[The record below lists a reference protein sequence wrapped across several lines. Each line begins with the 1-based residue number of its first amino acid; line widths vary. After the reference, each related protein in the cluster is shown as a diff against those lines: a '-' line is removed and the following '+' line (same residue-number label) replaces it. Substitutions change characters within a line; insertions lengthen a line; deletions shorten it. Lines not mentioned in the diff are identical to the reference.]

1 MKKIVDFIFSYK
13 LTAIILI
20 LIAVSSALATF
31 IENDF
36 GSQVAREKVY
46 AAHWFELLLLIF
58 AFNLTGI
65 IFRFKSWK
73 KGKLTVFIFHIAF
86 LVILLGAAITRYLG
100 YEGIIHIR
108 EGETNNIMISEETP
122 IMLPF
127 ELKLSDFVLD
137 RYPGSMSPSSY
148 ASEVVLFNHKENI
161 TIPFRIYMNHILKY
175 KGYRFYQS
183 SYDNDEKGT
192 ILSVNHD
199 GPGIFVTYT
208 GYFLLSLGMFLSL
221 FNKKS
226 RFYTLSKTKV
236 KKTVSGV
243 LKNSI
248 TVLIFLFFSASDFAC
263 GQDFNIGENQII
275 SKKHANQFASLLIQ
289 DKGGRIKPINTFTS
303 DILRKLTGKENI
315 YGLYPN
321 QIYLG
326 MLSNPYFWQGVPL
339 IKVSNPE
346 ISRILGISGNIAAYR
361 DFIDNSKGGVYKLA
375 PYIDA
380 AYKKQPAEK
389 TRFDKDIISVDE
401 RVNISY
407 MIYTNRLLKIFPGT
421 ENENFRWFTPGEAF
435 AYVPPQDSV
444 FAKNIFGLY
453 LQSLHNP
460 IPNDFI
466 KDKDDLLKTIKNY
479 QKQGAGSLYPGKAK
493 ISLEILYYKL
503 DLFKR
508 LFPFYLFLGLVLL
521 IIMVIKILCVNLK
534 TGLITKVI
542 VGLLI
547 FCFIAHT
554 SGLALRWYISGHAP
568 WSNGFESMIYIAW
581 VSMLAGF
588 IFNSKT
594 PIILSGTSVLAALA
608 LFVAHLSWM
617 NPEITNLVPV
627 LKSYWLTF
635 HVSMITASYSF
646 LALSAI
652 LGFLN
657 LILYLLQTEK
667 KHKTIKI
674 KISELTGIAEQSMIV
689 GVYLLTIGT
698 LLGAIW
704 ANESWGRYWGWDPK
718 ETWTLISIIVYTF
731 ILHMR
736 FVPGL
741 KKTFSFNLAS
751 LLGFSSILMTYFGVN
766 YYLSGLHSYAGGDP
780 VPIPPLVY
788 YILASVF
795 ILIVLAYFNQRKYGI
810 NG

>member
-1 MKKIVDFIFSYK
+1 MNKIVDFVFSYK
-13 LTAIILI
+13 LMAIILI
-20 LIAVSSALATF
+20 LIAVSAGMATF

-36 GSQVAREKVY
+36 GSHIAREKVY
-46 AAHWFELLLLIF
+46 AARWFELLLLIF
-58 AFNLTGI
+58 AFNLAGI

-100 YEGIIHIR
+100 FEGTMHIR
-108 EGETNNIMISEETP
+108 EGETSNIMISEGVP

-127 ELKLSDFVLD
+127 ELKLFDFVLD

-148 ASEVVLFNHKENI
+148 ASEVILFDNKENI

-175 KGYRFYQS
+175 NGYRFYQS

-226 RFYTLSKTKV
+226 RFYFLSNTNV
-236 KKTVSGV
+236 KKKVSPVFNKSIPV
-243 LKNSI
+243 LM
-248 TVLIFLFFSASDFAC
+248 LLFFLAGDFAN
-263 GQDFNIGENQII
+263 GQDVNIRENQII
-275 SKKHANQFASLLIQ
+275 SKTHANQFGSLLIQ

-315 YGLYPN
+315 YRLDPN
-321 QIYLG
+321 QVYLG

-346 ISRILGISGNIAAYR
+346 ISKILGISGNIAAYR
-361 DFIDNSKGGVYKLA
+361 DFIDKTKGGIYKLT
-375 PYIDA
+375 PYADA
-380 AYKKQPAEK
+380 AYKKRPAEK

-407 MIYTNRLLKIFPGT
+407 MIYTNHFLKIFPGT
-421 ENENFRWFTPGEAF
+421 ENENFRWFTPEEAPAF
-435 AYVPPQDSV
+435 ASSQDSV
-444 FAKNIFGLY
+444 FVTNIFSLY
-453 LQSLHNP
+453 LQSLRNP
-460 IPNDFI
+460 IPDDFHG
-466 KDKDDLLKTIKNY
+466 DKDDLLKAIKNY

-508 LFPFYLFLGLVLL
+508 LFPFYLILGLVLL
-521 IIMVIKILCVNLK
+521 IIMVLKILYANLE
-534 TGLITKVI
+534 TGLITNVI
-542 VGLLI
+542 AGLLI
-547 FCFIAHT
+547 LCFTGHT

-581 VSMLAGF
+581 VTMLAGF
-588 IFNSKT
+588 IFARKT

-617 NPEITNLVPV
+617 NPEITNLIPV

-635 HVSMITASYSF
+635 HVSLITASYGF
-646 LALSAI
+646 LALAAI

-667 KHKTIKI
+667 KHNTIKS
-674 KISELTGIAEQSMIV
+674 KISELTGITEQAMII
-689 GVYLLTIGT
+689 GVYLLTLGT
-698 LLGAIW
+698 VLGAIW

-741 KKTFSFNLAS
+741 KTTFTFNLAS

-780 VPIPPLVY
+780 VPIPSLVY
-788 YILASVF
+788 YILAFLF
-795 ILIVLAYFNQRKYGI
+795 ILVVLAYYNQRKYEDSR
-810 NG
+810 

>member
-1 MKKIVDFIFSYK
+1 MKKIADFIFSYK
-13 LTAIILI
+13 LTAIILV
-20 LIAVSSALATF
+20 LIAVSAGMATF

-46 AAHWFELLLLIF
+46 AARWFELLLLFF
-58 AFNLTGI
+58 ALNLTGI
-65 IFRFKSWK
+65 IFRYKSWK
-73 KGKLTVFIFHIAF
+73 KGKLTVFIFHTSF

-100 YEGIIHIR
+100 YEGTMHIR
-108 EGETNNIMISEETP
+108 EGETNNIIISEGTV

-127 ELKLSDFVLD
+127 QLKLSDFVLD

-148 ASEVVLFNHKENI
+148 ASEVILFDHKENV

-183 SYDNDEKGT
+183 SYDHDEKGT

-199 GPGIFVTYT
+199 GPGIFITYA

-226 RFYTLSKTKV
+226 RFHLLSNTKV

-248 TVLIFLFFSASDFAC
+248 LVLMLLFFSAIDIAY
-263 GQDFNIGENQII
+263 GQDVNIGENQII
-275 SKKHANQFASLLIQ
+275 SKKHANQFGSLLIQ

-303 DILRKLTGKENI
+303 DILRKLTGKEKI
-315 YGLYPN
+315 YGLNPN
-321 QIYLG
+321 QVYLG
-326 MLSNPYFWQGVPL
+326 MLSNPFFWQGVPL

-346 ISRILGISGNIAAYR
+346 ISKILGISGNIAAYR
-361 DFIDNSKGGVYKLA
+361 DFIDENKGGIYKLT
-375 PYIDA
+375 PYVDA
-380 AYKKQPAEK
+380 AYKKRPADK
-389 TRFDKDIISVDE
+389 IRFDKDIISVDE

-407 MIYTNRLLKIFPGT
+407 MIYTNRFLKIFPGT
-421 ENENFRWFTPGEAF
+421 EDENFKWFTPEEAH
-435 AYVPPQDSV
+435 AHAPSQDLV
-444 FAKNIFGLY
+444 FVKNIFGLY
-453 LQSLHNP
+453 IQSLCNTT
-460 IPNDFI
+460 PNDNGRYN
-466 KDKDDLLKTIKNY
+466 DKILTSIKNY
-479 QKQGAGSLYPGKAK
+479 QKQGAGSLYPGKTK

-521 IIMVIKILCVNLK
+521 VIMVLKILYTSLK
-534 TGLITKVI
+534 TGLIINVI

-547 FCFIAHT
+547 LCFIGHA
-554 SGLALRWYISGHAP
+554 SGLALRWFISGHAP
-568 WSNGFESMIYIAW
+568 WSNGFETMIYIAW
-581 VSMLAGF
+581 VTMLAGF
-588 IFNSKT
+588 IFARKS

-617 NPEITNLVPV
+617 NPEITNLIPV

-635 HVSMITASYSF
+635 HVSLITASYGF
-646 LALSAI
+646 LALAAI

-657 LILYLLQTEK
+657 LFLYLLQTEK
-667 KHKTIKI
+667 KHNAIRNKI
-674 KISELTGIAEQSMIV
+674 AELTAITEQSMIV

-698 LLGAIW
+698 VLGAVW

-741 KKTFSFNLAS
+741 KKTFAFNLAS

-795 ILIVLAYFNQRKYGI
+795 ILVVLAYYNQRKYEVDS
-810 NG
+810 

>member
-1 MKKIVDFIFSYK
+1 M
-13 LTAIILI
+13 AIILI
-20 LIAVSSALATF
+20 LIAVSAALATF

-36 GSQVAREKVY
+36 GSQIAREKVY
-46 AAHWFELLLLIF
+46 ATCWFELLLLIF

-86 LVILLGAAITRYLG
+86 LVILLGAGITRYLG
-100 YEGIIHIR
+100 YEGTMHIR
-108 EGETNNIMISEETP
+108 EGETNNIIISEGVSIT
-122 IMLPF
+122 LPF
-127 ELKLSDFVLD
+127 KLKLSDFVLD

-148 ASEVVLFNHKENI
+148 ASEVILFNHKENI
-161 TIPFRIYMNHILKY
+161 TIPYRIYMNHILKY

-208 GYFLLSLGMFLSL
+208 GYFLLSLGMFFSL

-226 RFYTLSKTKV
+226 RLYTLSNTKV
-236 KKTVSGV
+236 KKTTSSVF
-243 LKNSI
+243 KNSI
-248 TVLIFLFFSASDFAC
+248 PVLMLLFFMAGNFTY
-263 GQDFNIGENQII
+263 GQDINIGENQLI
-275 SKKHANQFASLLIQ
+275 SKNHANMFASLLIQ

-303 DILRKLTGKENI
+303 DILRKLTGKENN
-315 YGLYPN
+315 YGLDPN

-339 IKVSNPE
+339 IKISNPE
-346 ISRILGISGNIAAYR
+346 ILIVLGISGNIAAYS
-361 DFIDNSKGGVYKLA
+361 DFFDESKGGIYKLTL
-375 PYIDA
+375 YIDA
-380 AYKKQPAEK
+380 AYKKKPAEK

-401 RVNISY
+401 RVNILY
-407 MIYTNRLLKIFPGT
+407 MIYSNHFLKIFPGT
-421 ENENFRWFTPGEAF
+421 KNENFKWFTPKEAF
-435 AYVPPQDSV
+435 AYVPSQDSV
-444 FAKNIFGLY
+444 FVKNIFGLY
-453 LQSLHNP
+453 LQSLHSP
-460 IPNDFI
+460 VPNDFI
-466 KDKDDLLKTIKNY
+466 GDKDDLLKAIKKY
-479 QKQGAGSLYPGKAK
+479 QKQVAGSLYPGKVK

-508 LFPFYLFLGLVLL
+508 LFPLYLFLGLLLL
-521 IIMVIKILCVNLK
+521 IIMVLKILYVNLK

-547 FCFIAHT
+547 LCFTGHA

-581 VSMLAGF
+581 VTMLAGF
-588 IFNSKT
+588 IFSRKT

-635 HVSMITASYSF
+635 HVSLITASYGF
-646 LALSAI
+646 LALAAI
-652 LGFLN
+652 LGLLN

-667 KHKTIKI
+667 THTTIKN
-674 KISELTGIAEQSMIV
+674 KISELTGITEQTMIV

-741 KKTFSFNLAS
+741 KKTFTFNLAS

-780 VPIPPLVY
+780 VPIPNLIY
-788 YILASVF
+788 YLIAIIFSLA
-795 ILIVLAYFNQRKYGI
+795 VLAYYNQQKYKADS
-810 NG
+810 

>member
-1 MKKIVDFIFSYK
+1 
-13 LTAIILI
+13 
-20 LIAVSSALATF
+20 
-31 IENDF
+31 
-36 GSQVAREKVY
+36 
-46 AAHWFELLLLIF
+46 
-58 AFNLTGI
+58 
-65 IFRFKSWK
+65 
-73 KGKLTVFIFHIAF
+73 
-86 LVILLGAAITRYLG
+86 
-100 YEGIIHIR
+100 
-108 EGETNNIMISEETP
+108 
-122 IMLPF
+122 MLPF

-148 ASEVVLFNHKENI
+148 ASEVILLDHKENI

-175 KGYRFYQS
+175 NGYRFYQS
-183 SYDNDEKGT
+183 SYDYDEKGT

-199 GPGIFVTYT
+199 SPGIFVTYT
-208 GYFLLSLGMFLSL
+208 GYFLLSLGMVLSL

-226 RFYTLSKTKV
+226 RFYILSTTKV
-236 KKTVSGV
+236 KKKVSGV

-248 TVLIFLFFSASDFAC
+248 PFLLLLFSPVSDFAY
-263 GQDFNIGENQII
+263 GQDINIGENQII
-275 SKKHANQFASLLIQ
+275 TKNHANQFGSLLIQ

-315 YGLYPN
+315 YRLDPN

-346 ISRILGISGNIAAYR
+346 ISKILGISGNIAAYR
-361 DFIDNSKGGVYKLA
+361 DFIDKPKGGIYKLT
-375 PYIDA
+375 PYVDV
-380 AYKKQPAEK
+380 AYNKRPADK

-407 MIYTNRLLKIFPGT
+407 MIYTNHFLKIFPGT
-421 ENENFRWFTPGEAF
+421 EDQNFKWFTPEEAPVY
-435 AYVPPQDSV
+435 APSQDSV
-444 FAKNIFGLY
+444 FVKNVFSLY
-453 LQSLHNP
+453 IQSLS
-460 IPNDFI
+460 ITTSDD
-466 KDKDDLLKTIKNY
+466 KAKYKDDILTTIKNY
-479 QKQGAGSLYPGKAK
+479 QKQVAGSLYPGKVK

-508 LFPFYLFLGLVLL
+508 LFPCYLFLGLVLL
-521 IIMVIKILCVNLK
+521 IIMVLKILYANLK
-534 TGLITKVI
+534 TGLFTKII

-547 FCFIAHT
+547 LCFTGQT

-581 VSMLAGF
+581 VTMLAGF
-588 IFNSKT
+588 IFARKT

-617 NPEITNLVPV
+617 NPEITNLIPV

-635 HVSMITASYSF
+635 HVSMITASYGF
-646 LALSAI
+646 LALAAI

-657 LILYLLQTEK
+657 LILYLLQTENK
-667 KHKTIKI
+667 YNAIKN
-674 KISELTGIAEQSMIV
+674 KISELTGITEQTMIV
-689 GVYLLTIGT
+689 GVYLLTLGT
-698 LLGAIW
+698 VLGAIW

-736 FVPGL
+736 FIPGL

-780 VPIPPLVY
+780 VPIPSLVY
-788 YILASVF
+788 YILASIF
-795 ILIVLAYFNQRKYGI
+795 ILVVLAYYNQRKYEDSR
-810 NG
+810 

>member
-1 MKKIVDFIFSYK
+1 M
-13 LTAIILI
+13 AIILV
-20 LIAVSSALATF
+20 LIAVSAGLATF

-36 GSQVAREKVY
+36 GSHIAREKVY
-46 AAHWFELLLLIF
+46 AARWFELLLLIF

-86 LVILLGAAITRYLG
+86 LVILLGATITRYLG
-100 YEGIIHIR
+100 FEGIIHIR
-108 EGETNNIMISEETP
+108 EGETNNIMISEGVP

-148 ASEVVLFNHKENI
+148 ASEVILFDRKENT

-175 KGYRFYQS
+175 NGYRFYQS

-199 GPGIFVTYT
+199 GPGIFVTYA
-208 GYFLLSLGMFLSL
+208 GYFLLSLGMILSL

-226 RFYTLSKTKV
+226 RFNILSKTKV

-243 LKNSI
+243 FKNSI
-248 TVLIFLFFSASDFAC
+248 PILMLLFFPVGDLAY
-263 GQDFNIGENQII
+263 GQDVNIGENQIVP
-275 SKKHANQFASLLIQ
+275 KKHANQFGTLLIQ

-315 YGLYPN
+315 YRLDPN
-321 QIYLG
+321 QVYLG

-346 ISRILGISGNIAAYR
+346 ISKILGISGNIAAYR
-361 DFIDNSKGGVYKLA
+361 DFIDKTKGGIYKLN
-375 PYIDA
+375 PYVDA
-380 AYKKQPAEK
+380 AYKKRPAEK

-407 MIYTNRLLKIFPGT
+407 MIYTNRFLKIFPGT
-421 ENENFRWFTPGEAF
+421 EGENFKWFTPEEAP
-435 AYVPPQDSV
+435 AYVPSQDSV
-444 FAKNIFGLY
+444 FVKNIFSLY
-453 LQSLHNP
+453 LQSLRITTPDDTANY
-460 IPNDFI
+460 
-466 KDKDDLLKTIKNY
+466 KDNILTTIKNY
-479 QKQGAGSLYPGKAK
+479 QNQGAGSLYPGKVK

-503 DLFKR
+503 DLFER
-508 LFPFYLFLGLVLL
+508 LFPFYLFLGLILL
-521 IIMVIKILCVNLK
+521 IIMVLKILYANLK
-534 TGLITKVI
+534 TGLITKII

-547 FCFIAHT
+547 LCFTGQT

-581 VSMLAGF
+581 VTMLAGF
-588 IFNSKT
+588 IFARKT
-594 PIILSGTSVLAALA
+594 PIIISGTSVLAALA

-635 HVSMITASYSF
+635 HVSLITASYGF
-646 LALSAI
+646 LALAAI

-667 KHKTIKI
+667 KHNIIKI
-674 KISELTGIAEQSMIV
+674 KIFELTGIAEQSMIV
-689 GVYLLTIGT
+689 GAYLLTIGT
-698 LLGAIW
+698 VLGAIW

-718 ETWTLISIIVYTF
+718 ETWALVSIMVYAF
-731 ILHMR
+731 VLHMR
-736 FVPGL
+736 LVPGL
-741 KKTFSFNLAS
+741 RSRLTFNIASLFSFAT
-751 LLGFSSILMTYFGVN
+751 ILMTYLGVN
-766 YYLSGLHSYAGGDP
+766 HLLSGLHSYATGEAA
-780 VPIPPLVY
+780 PIPNE
-788 YILASVF
+788 IWGW
-795 ILIVLAYFNQRKYGI
+795 LIVSALISVLAYWKYKKYYKK
-810 NG
+810 

>member
-1 MKKIVDFIFSYK
+1 MKKIADYIFSYK
-13 LTAIILI
+13 LMAIILI
-20 LIAVSSALATF
+20 LIAVSAGMATF

-36 GSQVAREKVY
+36 GSHVAREKVY
-46 AAHWFELLLLIF
+46 AARWFELLLLIF
-58 AFNLTGI
+58 ALNLTGI
-65 IFRFKSWK
+65 IFRYKSWK
-73 KGKLTVFIFHIAF
+73 KGKLTVFTFHIAF

-100 YEGIIHIR
+100 FEGTIHIR
-108 EGETNNIMISEETP
+108 EGETNSIMISEGTP
-122 IMLPF
+122 ITLPF
-127 ELKLSDFVLD
+127 ELKLLDFVLD

-148 ASEVVLFNHKENI
+148 ASEVILFDHKENI
-161 TIPFRIYMNHILKY
+161 TIPFRIHMNHILKY
-175 KGYRFYQS
+175 NGYRFYQS

-208 GYFLLSLGMFLSL
+208 GYFLLSIGMFLSL

-226 RFYTLSKTKV
+226 RFYNLSKTNM
-236 KKTVSGV
+236 KKTGAPVF
-243 LKNSI
+243 KNSI
-248 TVLIFLFFSASDFAC
+248 PLLMLLFFPAGDFAY
-263 GQDFNIGENQII
+263 GQDVHIRENQII
-275 SKKHANQFASLLIQ
+275 PKNHANQFGTLLIQ

-315 YGLYPN
+315 YRLDPN
-321 QIYLG
+321 QVYLG

-346 ISRILGISGNIAAYR
+346 ISKILGISGNIAAYR
-361 DFIDNSKGGVYKLA
+361 DFIDENKGGIYKLT
-375 PYIDA
+375 PYVDA
-380 AYKKQPAEK
+380 AYKKQPARK
-389 TRFDKDIISVDE
+389 TGFDKDIISVDE

-407 MIYTNRLLKIFPGT
+407 MIYTNRFLKIFPGT
-421 ENENFRWFTPGEAF
+421 ENENFRWFTPEEAP
-435 AYVPPQDSV
+435 AYVPSQDSV
-444 FAKNIFGLY
+444 FVKNIFSLY
-453 LQSLHNP
+453 IQSLRISTP
-460 IPNDFI
+460 DDTTKF
-466 KDKDDLLKTIKNY
+466 KDDILITIKIY
-479 QKQGAGSLYPGKAK
+479 QKERAGSLYPGKVK
-493 ISLEILYYKL
+493 ISLEVLYYKL
-503 DLFKR
+503 NLFKR

-521 IIMVIKILCVNLK
+521 IIMVLKILYANLK
-534 TGLITKVI
+534 TGLITKII

-547 FCFIAHT
+547 LCFSGHA

-581 VSMLAGF
+581 ITMLAGF
-588 IFNSKT
+588 IFARKT

-635 HVSMITASYSF
+635 HVSLITASYGF
-646 LALSAI
+646 LALAAI

-667 KHKTIKI
+667 KQNVIKN
-674 KISELTGIAEQSMIV
+674 KISELTGITEQTMIV

-741 KKTFSFNLAS
+741 KKTFVFNLAS

-780 VPIPPLVY
+780 VPIPSLVY

-795 ILIVLAYFNQRKYGI
+795 ILVVLAYYNQRKYDVS
-810 NG
+810 N

>member
-1 MKKIVDFIFSYK
+1 MKNIINFIFSYK
-13 LTAIILI
+13 LMAIILV
-20 LIAVSSALATF
+20 LIAVSAGMATF

-46 AAHWFELLLLIF
+46 AARWFELLLLIF
-58 AFNLTGI
+58 ALNLTGI
-65 IFRFKSWK
+65 IFRYKSWK
-73 KGKLTVFIFHIAF
+73 KGKLTVFIFHTSF

-100 YEGIIHIR
+100 YEGTMHIR
-108 EGETNNIMISEETP
+108 EGETNNIIISEGTV

-127 ELKLSDFVLD
+127 QLKLSDFVLD

-148 ASEVVLFNHKENI
+148 ASEVILFDHKENV
-161 TIPFRIYMNHILKY
+161 TISFRIYMNHILKY

-183 SYDNDEKGT
+183 SYDHDEKGT

-199 GPGIFVTYT
+199 GPGIFITYA

-226 RFYTLSKTKV
+226 RFHLLSNTKW
-236 KKTVSGV
+236 KKTVSGI

-248 TVLIFLFFSASDFAC
+248 PVLMLLFFFAIDIAC
-263 GQDFNIGENQII
+263 GQDVIIGENQTI
-275 SKKHANQFASLLIQ
+275 SKKHANQFGSLLVQ
-289 DKGGRIKPINTFTS
+289 DKGGRIKPINTLTS
-303 DILRKLTGKENI
+303 DILRKLTGKEKI
-315 YGLYPN
+315 YGLDPN
-321 QIYLG
+321 QVYLG
-326 MLSNPYFWQGVPL
+326 MLSNSFFWQGIPL

-346 ISRILGISGNIAAYR
+346 ISKILEISGNIAAYR
-361 DFIDNSKGGVYKLA
+361 DFIDENKGGIYKLT
-375 PYIDA
+375 PYVDA
-380 AYKKQPAEK
+380 AYKKRPADK

-407 MIYTNRLLKIFPGT
+407 MIYTNRFLKIFPGT
-421 ENENFRWFTPGEAF
+421 EDENFKWFTPLEVP
-435 AYVPPQDSV
+435 AYIPRQDSLFV
-444 FAKNIFGLY
+444 KNIFGLY
-453 LQSLHNP
+453 IQSLRNA
-460 IPNDFI
+460 IPNENTGY
-466 KDKDDLLKTIKNY
+466 KDDILTIIKNY
-479 QKQGAGSLYPGKAK
+479 QKQGAGPLYPGKTK

-521 IIMVIKILCVNLK
+521 VIMVLKILYTSLK
-534 TGLITKVI
+534 TGLITNVI

-547 FCFIAHT
+547 LCFIGHA
-554 SGLALRWYISGHAP
+554 SGLALRWFISGHVP
-568 WSNGFESMIYIAW
+568 WSNGFETMIYIAW
-581 VSMLAGF
+581 VTMLAGF
-588 IFNSKT
+588 IFARKS

-617 NPEITNLVPV
+617 NPEITNLIPV

-635 HVSMITASYSF
+635 HVSLITASYGF
-646 LALSAI
+646 LALAAI

-657 LILYLLQTEK
+657 LFLYLLQTEK
-667 KHKTIKI
+667 KHNAIRNKI
-674 KISELTGIAEQSMIV
+674 TELTAITEQSMII

-698 LLGAIW
+698 VLGAVW

-741 KKTFSFNLAS
+741 KNTFAFNLAS

-788 YILASVF
+788 YILASIF
-795 ILIVLAYFNQRKYGI
+795 ILVVLAYYNQRKFKVDS
-810 NG
+810 

>member
-1 MKKIVDFIFSYK
+1 MKKIADFIFSYK
-13 LTAIILI
+13 LMAIILI
-20 LIAVSSALATF
+20 LIAVSAALATF

-36 GSQVAREKVY
+36 GSQVARERIY
-46 AAHWFELLLLIF
+46 AARWFELLLLIF

-100 YEGIIHIR
+100 YEGTIHIR
-108 EGETNNIMISEETP
+108 EGETNNIMISEGAP

-127 ELKLSDFVLD
+127 ELKLSAFVLD

-148 ASEVVLFNHKENI
+148 ASEVILFDHKENK

-226 RFYTLSKTKV
+226 RFYTLSNTKL
-236 KKTVSGV
+236 KKTGSGV
-243 LKNSI
+243 FKNSI
-248 TVLIFLFFSASDFAC
+248 SVLMLLFFLAAGFTY
-263 GQDFNIGENQII
+263 GQDINIGENQII

-315 YGLYPN
+315 YGLDPN
-321 QIYLG
+321 QVYLG

-346 ISRILGISGNIAAYR
+346 ISIILGISGNIAAYR
-361 DFIDNSKGGVYKLA
+361 DFIDNSKGGIYKLT

-407 MIYTNRLLKIFPGT
+407 MIYTNRFLKIFPGA
-421 ENENFRWFTPGEAF
+421 ENENFRWFTPAEAF
-435 AYVPPQDSV
+435 AHVTSQDSV
-444 FAKNIFGLY
+444 FVKNIFGLY

-460 IPNDFI
+460 IPNDFNG
-466 KDKDDLLKTIKNY
+466 DKDNLLKAIKNY

-503 DLFKR
+503 DFFKR
-508 LFPFYLFLGLVLL
+508 LFPFYLFLGLLLL
-521 IIMVIKILCVNLK
+521 IIMVIKILYVNLK

-547 FCFIAHT
+547 LCFTGHA

-581 VSMLAGF
+581 VTMLAGF
-588 IFNSKT
+588 IFTRKT
-594 PIILSGTSVLAALA
+594 LIILSGTSILAALA

-646 LALSAI
+646 LALAAI

-667 KHKTIKI
+667 KHQTIKI
-674 KISELTGIAEQSMIV
+674 KISELTGIAEQTMIV
-689 GVYLLTIGT
+689 GVYLLTTGT

-741 KKTFSFNLAS
+741 KKTFTFNLAS
-751 LLGFSSILMTYFGVN
+751 LLGYSSILMTYFGVN

-780 VPIPPLVY
+780 VPIPNLVY
-788 YILASVF
+788 YSIAIIFSLA
-795 ILIVLAYFNQRKYGI
+795 VLAYYNQRKYEV
-810 NG
+810 NS

>member
-1 MKKIVDFIFSYK
+1 M
-13 LTAIILI
+13 AIILV
-20 LIAVSSALATF
+20 LIAVSAGLATF

-36 GSQVAREKVY
+36 GSHVAREKVY
-46 AAHWFELLLLIF
+46 AARWFELLLLIF

-65 IFRFKSWK
+65 IFRVKSWK
-73 KGKLTVFIFHIAF
+73 KGKLTVFIFHIAL

-100 YEGIIHIR
+100 FEGTIHIR
-108 EGETNNIMISEETP
+108 EGETNNIMISGGVP
-122 IMLPF
+122 VMLPF
-127 ELKLSDFVLD
+127 ELKLADFVLD

-148 ASEVVLFNHKENI
+148 ASEVILFDHKENK

-175 KGYRFYQS
+175 NGYRFYQS
-183 SYDNDEKGT
+183 SFDNDEKGT

-208 GYFLLSLGMFLSL
+208 GYFLLFLGMFLSL
-221 FNKKS
+221 FNKRS
-226 RFYTLSKTKV
+226 RFYILSKTKV
-236 KKTVSGV
+236 KKKVSGV
-243 LKNSI
+243 FKNSI
-248 TVLIFLFFSASDFAC
+248 PVLMLLFFPASDFAN
-263 GQDFNIGENQII
+263 GQDVNIGENQII
-275 SKKHANQFASLLIQ
+275 SKNHANQFGSLLIQ

-303 DILRKLTGKENI
+303 DILRKLTGKETI
-315 YGLYPN
+315 YRLDPN

-326 MLSNPYFWQGVPL
+326 MLSNPSFWQGVPL

-346 ISRILGISGNIAAYR
+346 ISKILGISENIAAYR
-361 DFIDNSKGGVYKLA
+361 DFIDNTKGGIYKLT
-375 PYIDA
+375 PYVDV
-380 AYKKQPAEK
+380 AYKKRPAEK
-389 TRFDKDIISVDE
+389 TMFDKDIISVDE

-407 MIYTNRLLKIFPGT
+407 MIYTNRFLKIFPGIET
-421 ENENFRWFTPGEAF
+421 ENFRWLTPEEAP
-435 AYVPPQDSV
+435 AYVPSQDSV
-444 FAKNIFGLY
+444 FVKNVFSLY
-453 LQSLHNP
+453 LHSLRITTPDDTTNY
-460 IPNDFI
+460 
-466 KDKDDLLKTIKNY
+466 KDDILTTIKNY
-479 QKQGAGSLYPGKAK
+479 QKQGAGSLYPGKVK

-508 LFPFYLFLGLVLL
+508 LFPFYLFLGLILL
-521 IIMVIKILCVNLK
+521 IIMVLKILYANLK
-534 TGLITKVI
+534 TGLITKII

-547 FCFIAHT
+547 LCFTGHG

-581 VSMLAGF
+581 VTMLAGF
-588 IFNSKT
+588 IFARKT
-594 PIILSGTSVLAALA
+594 PIIISGTSVLAALA

-635 HVSMITASYSF
+635 HVSLITASYGF

-667 KHKTIKI
+667 RHKTIKI
-674 KISELTGIAEQSMIV
+674 KIFELAGIAEQTMIV

-698 LLGAIW
+698 VLGAIW

-741 KKTFSFNLAS
+741 KTIFTFNLAS
-751 LLGFSSILMTYFGVN
+751 LLGFSSIIMTYFGVN
-766 YYLSGLHSYAGGDP
+766 YYLSGLHSRCKLLP
-780 VPIPPLVY
+780 
-788 YILASVF
+788 
-795 ILIVLAYFNQRKYGI
+795 QRTSFLRRW
-810 NG
+810 

>member
-1 MKKIVDFIFSYK
+1 MKKIVDYIFSYK
-13 LTAIILI
+13 LMAIILF
-20 LIAVSSALATF
+20 LIAVSAGLATF

-36 GSQVAREKVY
+36 GSHVAREKVY
-46 AAHWFELLLLIF
+46 AAHWFELLFLIF
-58 AFNLTGI
+58 AFNLSGI

-86 LVILLGAAITRYLG
+86 LVILLGAAITRYFG
-100 YEGIIHIR
+100 FEGTIHIR
-108 EGETNNIMISEETP
+108 EGETKNIMISEGTP

-137 RYPGSMSPSSY
+137 RYPGSTSPSSY
-148 ASEVVLFNHKENI
+148 ASEVILFDHKENT

-175 KGYRFYQS
+175 NGYRFYQS
-183 SYDNDEKGT
+183 SYDKDEKGT

-208 GYFLLSLGMFLSL
+208 GYFLLSIGMFLSL

-226 RFYTLSKTKV
+226 RFYILSNTKV
-236 KKTVSGV
+236 KKTASPV

-248 TVLIFLFFSASDFAC
+248 LVIMLLFFQAGDFAY
-263 GQDFNIGENQII
+263 GQDVNIGENQII
-275 SKKHANQFASLLIQ
+275 SKSRANQFGTLLIQ

-303 DILRKLTGKENI
+303 DILRKLTGKEKI
-315 YGLYPN
+315 YGLNPN

-339 IKVSNPE
+339 IKVPNPE
-346 ISRILGISGNIAAYR
+346 ISKILGISGNIAAYS
-361 DFIDNSKGGVYKLA
+361 DFIDRNKGGIYKLT
-375 PYIDA
+375 PYVDT
-380 AYKKQPAEK
+380 AYKKRPADK

-407 MIYTNRLLKIFPGT
+407 MIYTNSFLKIFPGT
-421 ENENFRWFTPGEAF
+421 ENENFEWFTPEEAY
-435 AYVPPQDSV
+435 AHAPSQDLV
-444 FAKNIFGLY
+444 FVKNIFGLY
-453 LQSLHNP
+453 IQSLHKP
-460 IPNDFI
+460 IPIDNVRYEDKLLTSI
-466 KDKDDLLKTIKNY
+466 KKY
-479 QKQGAGSLYPGKAK
+479 QKQGAGSLYPGKTK

-503 DLFKR
+503 GLFKR
-508 LFPFYLFLGLVLL
+508 LFPVYLFLGLVLL
-521 IIMVIKILCVNLK
+521 IIMVLKILYANFK
-534 TGLITKVI
+534 TGLITKII
-542 VGLLI
+542 VDLLI
-547 FCFIAHT
+547 LCFAGHAF
-554 SGLALRWYISGHAP
+554 GLALRWYISGHVP

-581 VSMLAGF
+581 ITMLAGF
-588 IFNSKT
+588 IFARKT

-635 HVSMITASYSF
+635 HVSLITASYGF
-646 LALSAI
+646 LALAAI

-667 KHKTIKI
+667 THKTIKN
-674 KISELTGIAEQSMIV
+674 KISELTGITEQSMIV

-718 ETWTLISIIVYTF
+718 ETWTLISIIVYAF

-736 FVPGL
+736 FIPGL

-780 VPIPPLVY
+780 VPIPSLVY
-788 YILASVF
+788 YILASIF
-795 ILIVLAYFNQRKYGI
+795 ILVVLAYYNQRKYEVSS
-810 NG
+810 

>member
-1 MKKIVDFIFSYK
+1 MKKIADFIFSYK
-13 LTAIILI
+13 LMAIILI

-36 GSQVAREKVY
+36 GSQVARERIY
-46 AAHWFELLLLIF
+46 AARWFELLLLIF

-108 EGETNNIMISEETP
+108 EGETNDIMISEGAP

-148 ASEVVLFNHKENI
+148 ASKVILFDHKENI

-226 RFYTLSKTKV
+226 RFYTLSNTKV
-236 KKTVSGV
+236 KKTASGV
-243 LKNSI
+243 FKNS
-248 TVLIFLFFSASDFAC
+248 TPVLMLLFFLAAGFTY
-263 GQDFNIGENQII
+263 GQDINIRENQII

-315 YGLYPN
+315 YGLDPN

-326 MLSNPYFWQGVPL
+326 MLSDPYFWQGVPL
-339 IKVSNPE
+339 INVSNSE
-346 ISRILGISGNIAAYR
+346 ISIILGISGNIAAYS
-361 DFIDNSKGGVYKLA
+361 DFIDKSKGGVYKLT

-407 MIYTNRLLKIFPGT
+407 MIYTNRFLKIFPGA
-421 ENENFRWFTPGEAF
+421 ENENFRWFTPAEAF
-435 AYVPPQDSV
+435 AYAPSQDSV
-444 FAKNIFGLY
+444 FVKNIFGLY

-460 IPNDFI
+460 ISNDFNG
-466 KDKDDLLKTIKNY
+466 DKDDLLKAIKNY

-503 DLFKR
+503 DFFKR
-508 LFPFYLFLGLVLL
+508 LFPFYLFLGLLLL
-521 IIMVIKILCVNLK
+521 IITVIKILYVNLK

-547 FCFIAHT
+547 LCFTGHA

-581 VSMLAGF
+581 VTMLAGF
-588 IFNSKT
+588 IFTRKT
-594 PIILSGTSVLAALA
+594 LIILSGTSILAALA

-617 NPEITNLVPV
+617 NPEITNLIPV

-646 LALSAI
+646 LALAAI

-674 KISELTGIAEQSMIV
+674 KISELTGIAEQTMIV

-741 KKTFSFNLAS
+741 KKTFIFNLAS
-751 LLGFSSILMTYFGVN
+751 LLGYSSILMTYFGVN
-766 YYLSGLHSYAGGDP
+766 YYLTGLHSYAGGDP
-780 VPIPPLVY
+780 VPIPNLVY
-788 YILASVF
+788 YLIAIIFSLA
-795 ILIVLAYFNQRKYGI
+795 VLAYYNQRKF
-810 NG
+810 NFDS